1 LKIFLN
7 PGHCVESN
15 LDPGAVN
22 SVHSVTEAEVV
33 LAIGYKVKEYLER
46 AGVEVELLQSNNL
59 CGEYPVMPCITDS
72 VNASDANIA
81 LSLHCNAYNRIAR
94 GTEAWIYKS
103 GGDSYHLAN
112 RLLTQL
118 TTKFP
123 KLIDRGVKESRSL
136 AFLRCTGIPAV
147 LLEIA
152 FIDNEDDVQLLICQ
166 QDEIARCIARGITDY
181 GRDFY

>member
-22 SVHSVTEAEVV
+22 SAHGVTEAEVV
-33 LAIGYKVKEYLER
+33 LAIGNKVKEYLER

-81 LSLHCNAYNRIAR
+81 LSLHCNACNRVAK
-94 GTEAWIYKS
+94 GTEAWIYES

-112 RLLTQL
+112 RLLAQL
-118 TTKFP
+118 TIKFP
-123 KLIDRGVKESRSL
+123 ELIDRGVKESRSL
-136 AFLRCTGIPAV
+136 AFLRYTTIPSV

-152 FIDNEDDVQLLICQ
+152 FIDNEDDVQLLMRQ
-166 QDEIARCIARGITDY
+166 QDEIARCIARGVTDFEHDY
-181 GRDFY
+181 Y